1 MFYLSD
7 IRKNP
12 DGISFNRE
20 LKVTDTI
27 QQREPSILDISP
39 ITVSGQLRKEQDLY
53 LLDYT
58 MTYSITLPSSRSL
71 LPVSLDNSQ
80 AVNEVFIEAAKQAAQ
95 RDLVE
100 ENLVL
105 ILEEDHID
113 LTESVLDNILLNLPI
128 KVLSPEEEA
137 SEQLPSGQ
145 NWTMLTENQY
155 QASQEEQRAANNPFA
170 GLDGLFD

>member
-155 QASQEEQRAANNPFA
+155 QVSQEEQRAANNPFS